1 MHELFIKEI
10 IIDWNKIEYKS
21 YLRKII
27 SLVSLESIKLENNIT
42 LLAGENGSGKSTLLE
57 AIAICR
63 GFNP

>member
-57 AIAICR
+57 AIAICK
-63 GFNP
+63 

>member
-42 LLAGENGSGKSTLLE
+42 LLAG
-57 AIAICR
+57 
-63 GFNP
+63 